1 MRILFAA
8 EEKIFLSPAA
18 LEHTQAAEKTLII
31 AKYKDKLSSIIFMA
45 L

>member
-18 LEHTQAAEKTLII
+18 LELTEAAEKILMI
-31 AKYKDKLSSIIFMA
+31 AKYKDEF
-45 L
+45 